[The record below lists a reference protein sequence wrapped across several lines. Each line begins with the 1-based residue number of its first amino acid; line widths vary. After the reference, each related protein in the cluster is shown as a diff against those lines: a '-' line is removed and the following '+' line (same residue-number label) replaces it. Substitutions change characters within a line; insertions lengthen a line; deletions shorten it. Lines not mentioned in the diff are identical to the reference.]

1 VESWNEIYETIR
13 VRFLEELG
21 PRLDEIDRA
30 IDGVRAKPGEAASLR
45 ELRKHF
51 HKLAGAAGSY
61 GWPHLSEVSLEAEM
75 ACAKILNRGGEV
87 QQGELEHWRDVV
99 GSMRAHLAEATSS
112 NQSST

>member
-1 VESWNEIYETIR
+1 VESWNEVYESIR

-30 IDGVRAKPGEAASLR
+30 IDGVRSRPSEAARLH

-61 GWPHLSEVSLEAEM
+61 GWPHLSEVSLEAEL
-75 ACAKILNRGGEV
+75 ACAKVLSRGGEV
-87 QQGELEHWRDVV
+87 QQGELQHWRDVV
-99 GSMRAHLAEATSS
+99 GSMRSHLAEVTSS
-112 NQSST
+112 NRSST